1 MKRFVL
7 TSGAGV
13 LAIVMAACSSQ
24 SDSLT
29 NATTQLQ
36 LTADDSALIAV
47 RGSAD
52 ETVADVNMLNGVA
65 STLGWSVAN
74 PNRNLSLSL
83 TPSGTQS
90 FAWGL
95 GSGCTLNPADGRFD
109 CAPVVNSNGLT
120 VTRSLAFYDASGNL
134 MNHFDSTTASANV
147 LATEV
152 GVLVRPLGADTVNR
166 ARDVTATGLLGHNTT
181 RIWNGTASGTSG
193 AYWSDS
199 VATRTADLSDQTIFS
214 NVVVALPRSSN
225 PYPISGT
232 IVRVVTG
239 TGVVTKGGH
248 TRSITISRTVTITFN
263 GGEVVP
269 MVVGSDTYMVDL
281 ATGIATRN

>member
-36 LTADDSALIAV
+36 LTADDSALVAA

-65 STLGWSVAN
+65 STLGWSVTNA
-74 PNRNLSLSL
+74 NRNLSLSI
-83 TPSGTQS
+83 TASGTQS

-95 GSGCTLNPADGRFD
+95 GTGCTLNTADGRFD

-147 LATEV
+147 QATEV
-152 GVLVRPLGADTVNR
+152 GVVTRPLGADTVNR
-166 ARDVTATGLLGHNTT
+166 ARNVTATGLLGHNTT

-199 VATRTADLSDQTIFS
+199 VATRTADLSDQTTFS
-214 NVVVALPRSSN
+214 NVVVALPRSAN

-232 IVRVVTG
+232 IIRIVTG
-239 TGVVTKGGH
+239 TGVVTKAGR
-248 TRSITISRTVTITFN
+248 TRTITIARTVTITFN
-263 GGEVVP
+263 GGQVVP
-269 MVVGSDTYMVDL
+269 MAVGSDTYTLDL
-281 ATGIATRN
+281 VSGAVIKN

>member
-13 LAIVMAACSSQ
+13 LAIVMAACGQ

-36 LTADDSALIAV
+36 LTADDSALVAA

-74 PNRNLSLSL
+74 ANRNLSLSL
-83 TPSGTQS
+83 TASGTQS

-95 GSGCTLNPADGRFD
+95 GTGCTLNTADGRFD

-152 GVLVRPLGADTVNR
+152 GVVVRPLGADTVNR
-166 ARDVTATGLLGHNTT
+166 ARDVTATGLLGAHNPT

-225 PYPISGT
+225 PFPISGSIT
-232 IVRVVTG
+232 RVVTG

-263 GGEVVP
+263 GAEVVP
-269 MVVGSDTYMVDL
+269 MAVGSDTYTLDL
-281 ATGIATRN
+281 VSGAVIKN